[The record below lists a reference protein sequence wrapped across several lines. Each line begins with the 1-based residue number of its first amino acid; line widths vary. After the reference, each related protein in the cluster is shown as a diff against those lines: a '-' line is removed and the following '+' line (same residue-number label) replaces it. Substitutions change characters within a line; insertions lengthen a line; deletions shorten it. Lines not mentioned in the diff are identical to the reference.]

1 MRIHISKIH
10 LIALII
16 CVTAS
21 NAYAVQKIS
30 GKDFL
35 DRTIRYDTN
44 NVKSYGRIV
53 TGVVNYSTE
62 NADKNTI
69 KVNDKHILFCGTGE
83 LYEYE
88 AESNEYSVDGSW
100 LKTVRKSESKDN
112 TSTVSQEKSD
122 QAWIKF
128 NGLTGYYQDLLSKC
142 SNSISKFP
150 RIEVPLARSEGT
162 VFHAILDTYGND
174 GKLKHIWIKDQK
186 VYKTEMRDLSGQPL
200 VLSGETIYEY
210 KFSEPRN
217 YSISRYEVD
226 CKSDKLAISQMIEY
240 KPKGEVLKSESIDI
254 NRLRLDSVI
263 PNSIGEAIQK
273 FTCGL

>member
-1 MRIHISKIH
+1 MKFLKSKIH
-10 LIALII
+10 LITLIF
-16 CVTAS
+16 CVAAS
-21 NAYAVQKIS
+21 NVYAVQKIS

-53 TGVVNYSTE
+53 TGLVNYSRE

-69 KVNDKHILFCGTGE
+69 KVIDKHILFCGTGE

-88 AESNEYSVDGSW
+88 AESNEYSTDGAW

-112 TSTVSQEKSD
+112 TSTVSQEKSE
-122 QAWIKF
+122 QAWMKF
-128 NGLTGYYQDLLSKC
+128 NGLIGYYQDLLSRC
-142 SNSISKFP
+142 SSSYSKFP
-150 RIEVPLARSEGT
+150 RIDVPIARSEGT
-162 VFHAILDTYGND
+162 VFHAILDTFGND
-174 GKLKHIWIKDQK
+174 GKLKHLWIKEQK
-186 VYKTEMRDLSGQPL
+186 IYKTEMRDLNGQPL
-200 VLSGETIYEY
+200 VLSGETMYEY

-217 YSISRYEVD
+217 YSMARYEVD
-226 CKSDKLAISQMIEY
+226 CKSDKLAISQLIEY

-254 NRLRLDSVI
+254 NRLRLEAVI
-263 PNSIGEAIQK
+263 PNSIGEAIHK